1 MTMTYRSKIIKAILI
16 ICFST
21 IISALLIYM
30 GIKLFAV
37 TDSIFYKTLEVITM
51 LLIAFIYWVLID
63 FQYYNIKW
71 YKKRIEN
78 DKKNLVK

>member
-1 MTMTYRSKIIKAILI
+1 
-16 ICFST
+16 
-21 IISALLIYM
+21 M

-51 LLIAFIYWVLID
+51 LLIAFICWVVID

>member
-51 LLIAFIYWVLID
+51 LLIAFIYWVVID

-71 YKKRIEN
+71 CKKRIEN

>member
-1 MTMTYRSKIIKAILI
+1 MTYRSKIIKAILI

>member
-1 MTMTYRSKIIKAILI
+1 MTYRSKIIKAILI

-51 LLIAFIYWVLID
+51 LLIAFIYWVVID

>member
-51 LLIAFIYWVLID
+51 LLIAFIYWVVIY

>member
-1 MTMTYRSKIIKAILI
+1 MTYHSKIIKAILI

-51 LLIAFIYWVLID
+51 LLIAFIYWVVID

>member
-51 LLIAFIYWVLID
+51 LLIAFIYWVVID

>member
-1 MTMTYRSKIIKAILI
+1 MTYHSKIIKAILI

-51 LLIAFIYWVLID
+51 LLIAFICWVVID